1 MYKMLIS
8 SCLYKE
14 NLTFDEEQK
23 TKCVVE
29 KKKIYI
35 YIKMRNMKW
44 YKNKIVIKS

>member
-14 NLTFDEEQK
+14 NLTFDEEKK

-29 KKKIYI
+29 KKNNFFFK
-35 YIKMRNMKW
+35 KNMKW